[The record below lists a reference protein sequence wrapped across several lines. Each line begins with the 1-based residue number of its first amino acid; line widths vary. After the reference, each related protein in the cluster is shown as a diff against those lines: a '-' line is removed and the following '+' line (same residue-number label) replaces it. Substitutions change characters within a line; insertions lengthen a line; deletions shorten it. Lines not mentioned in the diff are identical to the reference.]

1 ESLAR
6 LRGELSLAPHQLVL
20 LAVGRLSHQKRH
32 NDTIAAMPE
41 ILRRQP
47 AAVLLVAGR
56 GPLEPALAAEVA
68 ARGLHGRVRLL
79 GFRPD
84 VPLLYQLADLFVFPS
99 SNEGLS
105 VALVE
110 ALANGLP
117 AVVSDI
123 PQNREAAS
131 GVEDAVRFV
140 PVADPAALACAI
152 SDALAERTR
161 LRQAALAARDP
172 VRSRFA
178 PDRLAAAVAAPL
190 A

>member
-1 ESLAR
+1 DRHFIAVSEHVARSCAAHLGISDDRVTVIYNSVDPRRYQAGSPESLAR

-20 LAVGRLSHQKRH
+20 LAVGRLSHQQRH
-32 NDTIAAMPE
+32 NDTIAARPE

-110 ALANGLP
+110 AL
-117 AVVSDI
+117 
-123 PQNREAAS
+123 
-131 GVEDAVRFV
+131 
-140 PVADPAALACAI
+140 
-152 SDALAERTR
+152 
-161 LRQAALAARDP
+161 
-172 VRSRFA
+172 
-178 PDRLAAAVAAPL
+178 
-190 A
+190 